1 MPAGV
6 EISASQPQEN
16 PVARKP
22 IGIIGASSVVAE
34 HLKQVLPVQYQP
46 LLFSRS
52 APQGQ
57 TTGVAEATVPLWISV
72 MPIWA
77 TPNYFGLFLAR
88 GARRIVAISSTS
100 RFTKAESPI
109 EGERLVAAQLAE
121 GEQALARWASACGVE
136 FLILRPTIIYG
147 RGRDL
152 NLSLIAR
159 FIVRFGFFPVAG
171 AATGQRQ
178 PLHAQDLAIACV
190 QALESTQ
197 LTGKTYEVSGGETL
211 SYYEMV
217 GRIFDALGKRRLI
230 VRLPMSVFSAA
241 ISCARLLPAFN
252 HLTPAMARRM
262 SEDLVFDHTPAVQDF
277 GFTPRPFRPKIED
290 LLAQQP
296 RGFQLF

>member
-121 GEQALARWASACGVE
+121 GEQAFAQWASACGVE

-147 RGRDL
+147 CGRDL

-159 FIVRFGFFPVAG
+159 FITRFGFFPVAG

-178 PLHAQDLAIACV
+178 PLHAQDLAIACI
-190 QALESTQ
+190 QALEKTH

-230 VRLPMSVFSAA
+230 VPLPMPAFSAA
-241 ISCARLLPAFN
+241 IRCARLLPAFS

-262 SEDLVFDHTPAVQDF
+262 NEDLVFDHTPAVQDF

-290 LLAQQP
+290 LLPRQP
-296 RGFQLF
+296 RRKD

>member
-34 HLKQVLPVQYQP
+34 HLKQVLPVHYQP

-77 TPNYFGLFLAR
+77 VPNYFGLFSAR

-109 EGERLVAAQLAE
+109 EDERLVAAQLAE

-136 FLILRPTIIYG
+136 LLILRPTIIYG
-147 RGRDL
+147 RGRQL
-152 NLSLIAR
+152 NSLSLIAR
-159 FIVRFGFFPVAG
+159 FITRFGFFPVAG

-178 PLHAQDLAIACV
+178 PLHAQDLAMACI
-190 QALESTQ
+190 QALETTHLS
-197 LTGKTYEVSGGETL
+197 GKTYEVSGGETL
-211 SYYEMV
+211 SYHEMV

-230 VRLPMSVFSAA
+230 VPLPMSAFSAA

-252 HLTPAMARRM
+252 HLTPVMARRM
-262 SEDLVFDHTPAVQDF
+262 NEDLVFNHTPAVQDF

-290 LLAQQP
+290 LLPRQP
-296 RGFQLF
+296 RRKD

>member
-1 MPAGV
+1 MTTGV
-6 EISASQPQEN
+6 DISVRHLQEN
-16 PVARKP
+16 SVTRKP

-34 HLKQVLPVQYQP
+34 YLTQVLPAQYQP

-52 APQGQ
+52 APQVQG
-57 TTGVAEATVPLWISV
+57 TSVAEATVPLWISV

-77 TPNYFGLFLAR
+77 TPNYFDLFLAR
-88 GARRIVAISSTS
+88 GARRIVAVSSTS

-109 EGERLVAAQLAE
+109 ESERLVAAQLAE
-121 GEQALARWASACGVE
+121 GEQVLARWASACGVE

-159 FIVRFGFFPVAG
+159 FIARFGFFPVAG

-178 PLHAQDLAIACV
+178 PFHAQDLAIACI
-190 QALESTQ
+190 QALEATH

-217 GRIFDALGKRRLI
+217 GRIFDALRKRRLI
-230 VRLPMSVFSAA
+230 VQLPMSVFSAA

-262 SEDLVFDHTPAVQDF
+262 NEDLVFDHTPAVRDF
-277 GFTPRPFRPKIED
+277 GFTPRPFRPIIED
-290 LLAQQP
+290 LLPQQP
-296 RGFQLF
+296 GRKD

>member
-1 MPAGV
+1 MTTGV

-57 TTGVAEATVPLWISV
+57 TPGVVEATVSLWISV

-77 TPNYFGLFLAR
+77 TPNYFDLFLAR
-88 GARRIVAISSTS
+88 GARRIIAVSSTS

-109 EGERLVAAQLAE
+109 ESERLVAAQLAE
-121 GEQALARWASACGVE
+121 GEQALAQWASACGVE

-152 NLSLIAR
+152 DLSLIAR
-159 FIVRFGFFPVAG
+159 FIARFGFFPVAG

-178 PLHAQDLAIACV
+178 PLHAQDLAIACI
-190 QALESTQ
+190 QALETH

-230 VRLPMSVFSAA
+230 VPLPMSVFSAA

-252 HLTPAMARRM
+252 NLTPAMAWRM
-262 SEDLVFDHTPAVQDF
+262 NEDLVFDHSPAVQDF
-277 GFTPRPFRPKIED
+277 GFTPRPFRPKTED
-290 LLAQQP
+290 LLPRQP
-296 RGFQLF
+296 RRKD